1 MPNTRRPAAV
11 VVSLCAPWP
20 ASTRRPTTPRV
31 GRSCTVLTRRAR
43 FRPSRS
49 SARSACTQYT
59 SSRVSNSSGRSVSD
73 SSSKVPR
80 RPRRGAAKSP
90 ATGGQPSNP
99 RLRGRGALAI
109 DQTPP
114 RGPASPE
121 LVAGSHESRAA
132 RVALGPRSG
141 RSLEGTAG
149 APPPTTSPAGV
160 LGRPQID
167 DNLLEWLV
175 RSRPRRSRG
184 GVPRWS
190 TGAPRATGSGP
201 LVSVGTAGRRD
212 FDPRTRVPALS

>member
-1 MPNTRRPAAV
+1 M
-11 VVSLCAPWP
+11 S
-20 ASTRRPTTPRV
+20 PRV
-31 GRSCTVLTRRAR
+31 
-43 FRPSRS
+43 
-49 SARSACTQYT
+49 
-59 SSRVSNSSGRSVSD
+59 
-73 SSSKVPR
+73 SSSPG
-80 RPRRGAAKSP
+80 RGN
-90 ATGGQPSNP
+90 PSNP

-121 LVAGSHESRAA
+121 LVAGSQESRVAP
-132 RVALGPRSG
+132 VALGPRSG
-141 RSLEGTAG
+141 RSLEGTGPAG
-149 APPPTTSPAGV
+149 APTPTTSPAGV

-190 TGAPRATGSGP
+190 TGAPRATGSDP

-212 FDPRTRVPALS
+212 FDPSHPRPRVVVAVSFSNNQSHMRKRPVGVNLRRRTTCGTRAKRRAQKQAQIGFRRGQSGGSGADAER